1 MPHHRQRNQGTAAQT
16 ARRAAERRRAR
27 GGGSSGTETV
37 PGMADIVGRAA
48 DRDAIDGTAGP
59 TYDSDAPRTSNT
71 HTHNG

>member
-1 MPHHRQRNQGTAAQT
+1 
-16 ARRAAERRRAR
+16 
-27 GGGSSGTETV
+27 
-37 PGMADIVGRAA
+37 MADIVGRAA